1 MRLLTHNV
9 LNNNSQKA
17 KGNGYPLRLIRVTS
31 IRVDPTT
38 GDGVVV
44 ETVTS
49 DNNNNNNNDNSK
61 VEFVKGIIPTLHW
74 PALLQ
79 VRYIY
84 THRRARGHIVCVHSL
99 WLPSVDTHTNTLSFT
114 LTLFSSSSSC
124 IIL

>member
-49 DNNNNNNNDNSK
+49 DNNNSNDNSK

>member
-49 DNNNNNNNDNSK
+49 DNNNSNDNSK

-79 VRYIY
+79 VQYFY
-84 THRRARGHIVCVHSL
+84 THRRARGHIVRVHSL